1 MCEKIIHRHVE
12 YVACTL
18 IITNHCTHQDL
29 QVGMYN
35 LCLTVTLTPAYM
47 LLLKTVCYSI
57 LQKNICP
64 VYQSLSKLFCPC
76 GILQTTECSLLSN
89 ILQTFCCSLFLHACN
104 LPGPTHFNHFSS
116 RIYFNLSI
124 NIFSFVDQTTFLLS
138 IVLN

>member
-1 MCEKIIHRHVE
+1 MCETILHRHME

-29 QVGMYN
+29 QVGMYD
-35 LCLTVTLTPAYM
+35 LCFTVTLSPPFM

-76 GILQTTECSLLSN
+76 GILQTTECSLQFSN
-89 ILQTFCCSLFLHACN
+89 ILQIELFAAHYFYMHATFQAQHTSTISHPELILICRSKIFKLFL
-104 LPGPTHFNHFSS
+104 
-116 RIYFNLSI
+116 
-124 NIFSFVDQTTFLLS
+124 FVD
-138 IVLN
+138 